1 MDNFLRYKTE
11 EANNAIPRNCVN
23 YFITSSGRIWGTKSE
38 DCLEGEA
45 QERRNVLGNNFKTPE
60 EAAMAKAQLEAWNRV
75 RNYIRKKIIIR
86 DGQPVLE
93 FICDFPAD
101 NYLKLSEDLSLLGQ
115 N

>member
-1 MDNFLRYKTE
+1 MNNFLRYKTE
-11 EANNAIPRNCVN
+11 ETNNAIPHDCVN

-38 DCLEGEA
+38 DRLKGDA

-75 RNYIRKKIIIR
+75 RNHIRKKIIIR

-93 FICDFPAD
+93 LICDFPTD
-101 NYLKLSEDLSLLGQ
+101 NYSNLSEDLSLLGQ

>member
-1 MDNFLRYKTE
+1 MSDFLRYKTE
-11 EANNAIPRNCVN
+11 EVNYSIPCDCVN
-23 YFITSSGRIWGTKSE
+23 YYITSAGRIWGTKSE
-38 DCLEGEA
+38 DRLKGDA

-75 RNYIRKKIIIR
+75 KDYIRKKIVIR

-93 FICDFPAD
+93 FICDFPAN